1 MGLLNEGRKETV
13 FNKYKEKIEKERML
27 NSLAS
32 PISFYDLLIDNDFM
46 KQSNFKYLDDVL
58 RLYYDYNDISDKP
71 SEPSPAQTS
80 EVTISAM
87 KSELNALIDELT
99 FFEKHKDKF
108 KRKSL
113 AEYDEMIDFYYDVN
127 DVKKEISKSQE
138 KKIAKSGSQ
147 LIYSSDDVLIIKPTT
162 YEASCYYGY
171 GTKWC
176 TASRENRNHWD
187 KYSRNGNL
195 YYVFLKRY
203 QNDNRYYKVAIQTK
217 FDDSFEDAIYWD
229 SLDDSLNSKEEQLF
243 KMVIPSD
250 ALEAAKKDF
259 ESTRPDPLRILFSK
273 IKNESEGQ
281 IRFIDLF
288 KMKINKNEEE
298 IVYLKYSQDFNDPI
312 LIDEDGEDLISTNCS
327 IILGGMLFGKLETV
341 EIVMNIYTNGKSFY
355 FVFDYNDTYPRVT
368 DENGDEVEFFS
379 HIEPET
385 IVLDINVVLSQ
396 QDILGDILNKLL
408 TNLAYQ
414 FRTQINDGSSDV
426 VKWMRNHYQVDEKKY
441 YGRGFTFERGGDL
454 TKKLI
459 NYLVM
464 KGENNPVT
472 KKQFLQD
479 VGVVQQGEN
488 GWVNKYGHSINIDGY
503 MSSFF
508 SAAKQAGITKGTP
521 RAFVSGPNLE
531 KYAKKFNLL

>member
-250 ALEAAKKDF
+250 ALEATKKDF
-259 ESTRPDPLRILFSK
+259 ESTRPNPLRLLFNK
-273 IKNESEGQ
+273 IKNESVTRHNSHVG
-281 IRFIDLF
+281 LF
-288 KMKINKNEEE
+288 DMKINK
-298 IVYLKYSQDFNDPI
+298 
-312 LIDEDGEDLISTNCS
+312 
-327 IILGGMLFGKLETV
+327 
-341 EIVMNIYTNGKSFY
+341 KS
-355 FVFDYNDTYPRVT
+355 V
-368 DENGDEVEFFS
+368 
-379 HIEPET
+379 
-385 IVLDINVVLSQ
+385 
-396 QDILGDILNKLL
+396 
-408 TNLAYQ
+408 
-414 FRTQINDGSSDV
+414 GS
-426 VKWMRNHYQVDEKKY
+426 
-441 YGRGFTFERGGDL
+441 
-454 TKKLI
+454 
-459 NYLVM
+459 
-464 KGENNPVT
+464 
-472 KKQFLQD
+472 
-479 VGVVQQGEN
+479 
-488 GWVNKYGHSINIDGY
+488 
-503 MSSFF
+503 
-508 SAAKQAGITKGTP
+508 
-521 RAFVSGPNLE
+521 
-531 KYAKKFNLL
+531 

>member
-87 KSELNALIDELT
+87 KSELGALVDDLT

-147 LIYSSDDVLIIKPTT
+147 LIYSSDDVLILKPTT

-176 TASRENRNHWD
+176 TASRENRNNWD

-259 ESTRPDPLRILFSK
+259 ESTRPDPLKLLFSK
-273 IKNESEGQ
+273 IKNNSEGQ

-312 LIDEDGEDLISTNCS
+312 LINEDGQDIIWQKCS
-327 IILGGMLFGKLETV
+327 IVLGGMLFGRLETV

-368 DENGDEVEFFS
+368 DENGDKVEFFS

-408 TNLAYQ
+408 TNLNISTVQ
-414 FRTQINDGSSDV
+414 CVGIHF
-426 VKWMRNHYQVDEKKY
+426 
-441 YGRGFTFERGGDL
+441 
-454 TKKLI
+454 LI
-459 NYLVM
+459 
-464 KGENNPVT
+464 GI
-472 KKQFLQD
+472 KQKEQKN
-479 VGVVQQGEN
+479 E
-488 GWVNKYGHSINIDGY
+488 
-503 MSSFF
+503 
-508 SAAKQAGITKGTP
+508 
-521 RAFVSGPNLE
+521 
-531 KYAKKFNLL
+531 